1 MLRETIPCHS
11 IYDLLASCVAYAA
24 ASYVL
29 AYALS
34 YQMFAQ
40 DGCLFH
46 HTAIATACCCLTDG
60 AWSEVVI
67 AFPQRQRQWH
77 SCQPYQVLSRFLD
90 WYWLERKA
98 IDIRYVNCL
107 QNNYTWS
114 SQSVCVCVCVPRAF
128 IQNKYFFV
136 ISTWAQAKIYWLF
149 HLVRGSLRQRTI
161 NIVECCRHIMFE
173 TKSFHATQDML
184 FFSSSPY
191 IVFDGRLR
199 FFSMIYWFAK
209 RDLAWRLLTD
219 LLLPLIPSSHTSS
232 RIRRRCSNSKHAME

>member
-1 MLRETIPCHS
+1 MPQHIWFASQLRRVRRRIVRVGICSLIPNVCTGRVLVSPYRHRYRLLLFDWWRMKWSRNRVSTTATPMALMSTIPSALSLSRLILAWAKSNWYPLRELPTKQL
-11 IYDLLASCVAYAA
+11 YLK
-24 ASYVL
+24 
-29 AYALS
+29 
-34 YQMFAQ
+34 
-40 DGCLFH
+40 
-46 HTAIATACCCLTDG
+46 LT
-60 AWSEVVI
+60 
-67 AFPQRQRQWH
+67 
-77 SCQPYQVLSRFLD
+77 
-90 WYWLERKA
+90 ER
-98 IDIRYVNCL
+98 L
-107 QNNYTWS
+107 
-114 SQSVCVCVCVPRAF
+114 CVCVCVPRAF

-149 HLVRGSLRQRTI
+149 HLALGSLRQRTI